1 LEDWQKQKGTRIISN
16 SKLRANHNQVEEA
29 LKQSEEKNRLLF
41 ENMAEGFAYCKMS
54 FDDENKPKDFV
65 YLEINDAFEKLTG
78 LKRSNVLGK
87 LVSQAIPGTKE
98 AHPELFEIYGRVA
111 LSGKNQRFE
120 MEFKPL
126 GIWLSIS
133 VYSPQKGY
141 FAAVFENITE
151 QKELSKKIEEYS
163 QGLEFTVQERT
174 KELVEA
180 QENLLKTERL
190 AAIGEMAGMVGHD
203 LRSPLTG
210 INNAAYYLRK
220 KQASA
225 LDDSG
230 KEMLTVIEKS
240 VEKAN
245 KIVKD
250 LLDYSR
256 EMQLDLE
263 EYSPKSLIV
272 NLLYT
277 IALPKNV
284 KVSERVQAFPLISVD
299 VNKIERVLINLVN
312 NALEAMPNGGELKI
326 ASSQEEE
333 YLEITLTDTGSGMTE
348 ELLSKIFTPLVTTKN
363 NGTGLG
369 LAICKRI
376 IEAHGGTITAITALN
391 KGTTFKIK
399 LPIKLKM
406 KA

>member
-1 LEDWQKQKGTRIISN
+1 
-16 SKLRANHNQVEEA
+16 
-29 LKQSEEKNRLLF
+29 
-41 ENMAEGFAYCKMS
+41 MAEGFAYCKMC
-54 FDDENKPKDFV
+54 FDEKNKPKDFI
-65 YLEINDAFEKLTG
+65 YIEINDAFEKLTG

-98 AHPELFEIYGRVA
+98 AHPELFEIYGSVA

-120 MEFKPL
+120 MGFKSL

-133 VYSPQKGY
+133 VYTPQKGY
-141 FAAVFENITE
+141 FAAIFENITE
-151 QKELSKKIEEYS
+151 QKELNKKIEDYS

-180 QENLLKTERL
+180 QERLVKTERL

-220 KQASA
+220 KQESIM
-225 LDDSG
+225 DNIG

-245 KIVKD
+245 KIVND

-256 EMQLDLE
+256 EMHLDLE

-299 VNKIERVLINLVN
+299 VNKIERVFINLVN
-312 NALEAMPNGGELKI
+312 NALEAMPTGGELKI
-326 ASSQEEE
+326 ASSQEAQ
-333 YLEITLTDTGSGMTE
+333 YLEFTFTDTGIGMTE
-348 ELLSKIFTPLVTTKN
+348 ELSSKIFTPLVTTKN
-363 NGTGLG
+363 KGIGLS

-376 IEAHGGTITAITALN
+376 VDAHGGTITVKTAVN
-391 KGTTFKIK
+391 MGTTFKVK
-399 LPIKLKM
+399 LPIRSIM
-406 KA
+406 KV